1 MYSYIVLSRNVGTCS
16 YNFRLLIAYLSTIF
30 CTYPTCLVNQTYAGV
45 NLLPIRVLVL
55 LLMAKGLDG
64 QAGTQAHQVL
74 GEEKWSRIKQSTCA
88 GSCMALA
95 RNSIRKGRIKLS
107 FARDFGT
114 HFPLSPPDSRLWSAL
129 GLSAR
134 ERGQKG

>member
-30 CTYPTCLVNQTYAGV
+30 CTCPTCLVNQTYARV

-64 QAGTQAHQVL
+64 QAAHTGSSGTWWRKMFADQTKHLCRQ
-74 GEEKWSRIKQSTCA
+74 
-88 GSCMALA
+88 LA
-95 RNSIRKGRIKLS
+95 
-107 FARDFGT
+107 AW
-114 HFPLSPPDSRLWSAL
+114 P
-129 GLSAR
+129 
-134 ERGQKG
+134 